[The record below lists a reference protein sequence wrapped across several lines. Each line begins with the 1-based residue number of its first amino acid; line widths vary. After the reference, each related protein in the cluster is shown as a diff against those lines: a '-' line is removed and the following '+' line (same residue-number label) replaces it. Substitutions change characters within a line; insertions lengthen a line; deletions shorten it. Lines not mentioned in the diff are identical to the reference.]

1 MFGWFLLVST
11 CQASSHAF
19 VPLRRIEPIMGAGYH
34 TIHHTAYRY
43 NYGHYTTI
51 MDAWY
56 GTLLTPE
63 EYPEWLK
70 GRSKKSTGVST
81 PKIVAVNASA

>member
-1 MFGWFLLVST
+1 
-11 CQASSHAF
+11 
-19 VPLRRIEPIMGAGYH
+19 MGAGYH

-56 GTLLTPE
+56 GTLLSPE
-63 EYPEWLK
+63 DYPEWLK
-70 GRSKKSTGVST
+70 SRAKKSAIGIAGKEAQLSNLVT
-81 PKIVAVNASA
+81 VNATAS

>member
-1 MFGWFLLVST
+1 
-11 CQASSHAF
+11 
-19 VPLRRIEPIMGAGYH
+19 MGAGYH

-56 GTLLTPE
+56 GTLLSPE

-70 GRSKKSTGVST
+70 QRSKKPSGASASKESAS
-81 PKIVAVNASA
+81 PKLVTVNATAN

>member
-1 MFGWFLLVST
+1 
-11 CQASSHAF
+11 
-19 VPLRRIEPIMGAGYH
+19 MGAGYH

-63 EYPEWLK
+63 EYPDWLK
-70 GRSKKSTGVST
+70 SRSKKDGKDT
-81 PKIVAVNASA
+81 PTAKHVAINASM

>member
-1 MFGWFLLVST
+1 
-11 CQASSHAF
+11 
-19 VPLRRIEPIMGAGYH
+19 MGAGYH

-63 EYPEWLK
+63 EYPDWLHS
-70 GRSKKSTGVST
+70 RSNYKRPSKDVPT
-81 PKIVAVNASA
+81 PNVVAVKATA

>member
-1 MFGWFLLVST
+1 
-11 CQASSHAF
+11 
-19 VPLRRIEPIMGAGYH
+19 MGAGYH

-63 EYPEWLK
+63 EYPDWLK
-70 GRSKKSTGVST
+70 SRSKKDGEDASTA
-81 PKIVAVNASA
+81 KHVAINASM

>member
-1 MFGWFLLVST
+1 
-11 CQASSHAF
+11 
-19 VPLRRIEPIMGAGYH
+19 MGAGYH

-63 EYPEWLK
+63 EYPNWLQSW
-70 GRSKKSTGVST
+70 SKRPGKDVPT
-81 PKIVAVNASA
+81 PIVVAVKASA